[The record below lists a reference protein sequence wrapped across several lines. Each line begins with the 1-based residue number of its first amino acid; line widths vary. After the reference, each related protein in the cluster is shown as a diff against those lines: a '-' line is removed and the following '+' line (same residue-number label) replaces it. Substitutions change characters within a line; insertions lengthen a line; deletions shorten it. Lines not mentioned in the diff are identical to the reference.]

1 MDDTASPFPPRD
13 ELAAQLPGYRLD
25 PEPINATNMSQIY
38 LATDTKLHHRKVAV
52 KIMADYLAL
61 HPVYRKR
68 FLREIQLMASLEHPN
83 IMYVITAAAEN
94 GGLLYLVMPRAD
106 HDLKTLLKDGRLDL
120 SKTADVIAQ
129 TAKALD
135 HAHERGVVHRDVKP
149 GNILFGT
156 DGHVYLTDFGVA
168 KDRFG
173 EDLTATGES
182 IGTRRYTAPEV
193 FDAGSSDA
201 ATTDPPAEA
210 RLLPCTA
217 RERSGDVYS
226 LGAVLYHC
234 LTGRRPFDQ
243 ADENGAFDAQRR
255 GDLVPVSAIREKMP
269 AEIDAVIAKAMHLD
283 PAQRHGSCGELA
295 VAVTQALGLAEDGAA
310 LPILRD
316 IQDRLRAGRDHTTA
330 YAQAMPPTGAEPP
343 TSAAQTR
350 NMLLSTLAAVLAV
363 ALAGGLLLYQL
374 LGPDDGDGA
383 AAGEDAGRR

>member
-1 MDDTASPFPPRD
+1 M
-13 ELAAQLPGYRLD
+13 
-25 PEPINATNMSQIY
+25 
-38 LATDTKLHHRKVAV
+38 
-52 KIMADYLAL
+52 
-61 HPVYRKR
+61 
-68 FLREIQLMASLEHPN
+68 
-83 IMYVITAAAEN
+83 
-94 GGLLYLVMPRAD
+94 
-106 HDLKTLLKDGRLDL
+106 
-120 SKTADVIAQ
+120 
-129 TAKALD
+129 
-135 HAHERGVVHRDVKP
+135 
-149 GNILFGT
+149 
-156 DGHVYLTDFGVA
+156 
-168 KDRFG
+168 
-173 EDLTATGES
+173 
-182 IGTRRYTAPEV
+182 

-210 RLLPCTA
+210 RLIPCTA

-283 PAQRHGSCGELA
+283 PARRHGSCGELA

-374 LGPDDGDGA
+374 FDPDDGDG
-383 AAGEDAGRR
+383 GRRPAAEDPSTSASSRPPRRPTVQLEQPSPTVDPVTGDAQVERCPVEGECVDDDRGLLRGRVRLGRSRTS